1 MEHFPFLDMLVRLS
15 YDVLTAFIVIRCVYY
30 PKERKREYLLT
41 FFVFNIVIFF
51 VCTFLKHT
59 LMDIGFAFGL
69 FAVFSILRYRTESIP
84 IREMTYQFLVITL
97 GALNGLA
104 DVGTWHPELVF
115 IDLVI
120 LTLVVVLDGR
130 AGSKEGFTQTIRYEK
145 IELVRADRR
154 AELLADLKARTGLDI
169 YRFEIRKID
178 FLNDSAE
185 IVVFYRDGRDA
196 FRTAVT
202 GGPSPSQATRPGERR
217 APDSA

>member
-1 MEHFPFLDMLVRLS
+1 MEHFPFLDNLVRLS
-15 YDVLTAFIVIRCVYY
+15 YDFLTAFVIIRYVYY

-41 FFVFNIVIFF
+41 FFVFNLVIFF
-51 VCTFLKHT
+51 VCTFLKHI

-115 IDLVI
+115 INLVI
-120 LTLVVVLDGR
+120 LAMVLVLDGR
-130 AGSKEGFTQTIRYEK
+130 AQVKEGFTQAIRYEK
-145 IELVRADRR
+145 IDLVRADRR
-154 AELLADLKARTGLDI
+154 AELVADLKARTGLDI
-169 YRFEIRKID
+169 YRFEIRRID

-185 IVVFYRDGRDA
+185 IVVFYHGGRDA
-196 FRTAVT
+196 FRAGAADGSALSQ
-202 GGPSPSQATRPGERR
+202 GGRS
-217 APDSA
+217 